1 MFYLPSELACDL
13 LLPFLAYV
21 HGLYEFVILVDR
33 NFEAVIHQFALL
45 LREMG
50 TMLILLAEIRQR

>member
-1 MFYLPSELACDL
+1 M